1 MARSS
6 QSFNKREKEKQKAK
20 ERQEKKE
27 KMEERKANAKKGQSL
42 DDMMAYIDENGNLST
57 TPPDPSKKKIF
68 NAEDM
73 VIGVPQYTEDPEE
86 AIRQG
91 TVNFFN
97 TAKGFGFIRDGKSG
111 ESVFVHA
118 SQLTEPLKEGERV
131 KFETEMGPKG
141 LVAINIQKDK

>member
-6 QSFNKREKEKQKAK
+6 QSFNKREKEKQKVK

-42 DDMMAYIDENGNLST
+42 EDMMAYLDENGNLSSS
-57 TPPDPSKKKIF
+57 PPDPSKKKTF

-86 AIRQG
+86 RTRIG
-91 TVNFFN
+91 IVDFFD
-97 TAKGFGFIRDGKSG
+97 TSKGFGFIRDTKSG
-111 ESVFVHA
+111 ERVFVHV
-118 SQLTEPLKEGERV
+118 SQLTEPLKEGQRIT
-131 KFETEMGPKG
+131 FETEMGPKG
-141 LVAINIQKDK
+141 LVAVNIQKDK